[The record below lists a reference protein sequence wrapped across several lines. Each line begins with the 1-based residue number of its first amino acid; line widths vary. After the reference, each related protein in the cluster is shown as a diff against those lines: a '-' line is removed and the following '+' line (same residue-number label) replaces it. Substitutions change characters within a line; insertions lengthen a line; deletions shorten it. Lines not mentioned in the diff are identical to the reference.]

1 MLFWL
6 GNIVGNI
13 IHESDTDTI
22 GRLFN
27 AVTSCVV
34 NEYLLNDNEIQ
45 GFVESMNQVSQKEF
59 KELFGNI
66 QTNNDQDSVIRDF
79 LEPKLDEI
87 VMNREQFSLPSDE
100 EMDRAFSEIEK
111 ELSEG

>member
-1 MLFWL
+1 M
-6 GNIVGNI
+6 
-13 IHESDTDTI
+13 
-22 GRLFN
+22 
-27 AVTSCVV
+27 V

-66 QTNNDQDSVIRDF
+66 QTNNEQESVIRDF